1 MVYNAFRGLTNIF
14 IKGIKMTTK
23 TKNNSKNTNTSST
36 TSSTNN
42 QSWKIA
48 VVDVMSI
55 VNGSKD
61 VMTLRQNHAIR
72 SQELSQWLQAA
83 QNEVNSQNDP
93 QTKQGLLQKYNAE
106 FTQRRNAVNQLY
118 QQELM
123 AIDQSI
129 SNTIMTEAK
138 KLGYSMVLA
147 KNVVVGGGNDIT
159 EEVRKLIK

>member
-1 MVYNAFRGLTNIF
+1 
-14 IKGIKMTTK
+14 MTTK
-23 TKNNSKNTNTSST
+23 TKNNSKNTTTTSSS
-36 TSSTNN
+36 SSTNN

-83 QNEVNSQNDP
+83 QNEVNNQNDP
-93 QTKQGLLQKYNAE
+93 QTKQGLLQKYNVE
-106 FTQRRNAVNQLY
+106 FEQRRNAVNQLY
-118 QQELM
+118 QQELYT
-123 AIDQSI
+123 IDQNI
-129 SNTIMTEAK
+129 SKIIMDEAK
-138 KLGYSMVLA
+138 KLGYGVVLA
-147 KNVVVGGGNDIT
+147 KNVVVGGGIDIT

>member
-1 MVYNAFRGLTNIF
+1 MN
-14 IKGIKMTTK
+14 TK
-23 TKNNSKNTNTSST
+23 TKNNSKST
-36 TSSTNN
+36 TTTTSNN
-42 QSWKIA
+42 SNDSWKIA

-93 QTKQGLLQKYNAE
+93 QAKQGLLQKYNVE
-106 FTQRRNAVNQLY
+106 FAQRRNAVNQLY

-123 AIDQSI
+123 TIDQNI
-129 SNTIMTEAK
+129 SKIVMDEAK
-138 KLGYSMVLA
+138 KLGYNMVLA
-147 KNVVVGGGNDIT
+147 KNVVVCGGNDIT
-159 EEVRKLIK
+159 EDVRKLIK

>member
-1 MVYNAFRGLTNIF
+1 
-14 IKGIKMTTK
+14 MTTK
-23 TKNNSKNTNTSST
+23 TKNNSKNTTTTSSS
-36 TSSTNN
+36 SSTNN

-83 QNEVNSQNDP
+83 QNEVNNQNDP
-93 QTKQGLLQKYNAE
+93 QTKQGLLQKYNVE
-106 FTQRRNAVNQLY
+106 FEQRRNAVNQLY
-118 QQELM
+118 QQELYT
-123 AIDQSI
+123 IDQNI
-129 SNTIMTEAK
+129 SKIIMDEAK
-138 KLGYSMVLA
+138 KLGYGVVLA